1 MMDGIANWFQSTLGA
16 VMPGELVVFIVS
28 MIPILELRG
37 GLIVASAVGV
47 PIWWAIPI
55 CILGNMIPV
64 VLVLLFITP
73 LFNLMK
79 KAKIFRPMVEKLEK
93 NGEGLNLTK
102 ETRNGI
108 LCHTEGEPASTLE
121 GRVVRFADKIAYIN
135 HDIEDAIM
143 AGVLNEEDIPISSR
157 ELLGGRKTQ
166 RITTLVE
173 SIIEASA
180 DKPDIIMPEDIA
192 SEFRRL
198 SQFMFEAV
206 YTNPVAKAQEGKAE
220 ELVGRL
226 YEYYLTRP
234 DKLPEDMRR
243 IYEQEG
249 AHRAACDYI
258 SSMSDRFA
266 VNCYEQL
273 FVPTFWTE

>member
-93 NGEGLNLTK
+93 KGSGKHANKIRAAEFWGLILFV
-102 ETRNGI
+102 GI
-108 LCHTEGEPASTLE
+108 PIPGTGGWTGSLIASLL
-121 GRVVRFADKIAYIN
+121 
-135 HDIEDAIM
+135 DIKFFKALLAIFLGLLLATAIM
-143 AGVLNEEDIPISSR
+143 SAISYGIPW
-157 ELLGGRKTQ
+157 
-166 RITTLVE
+166 LV
-173 SIIEASA
+173 S
-180 DKPDIIMPEDIA
+180 
-192 SEFRRL
+192 
-198 SQFMFEAV
+198 
-206 YTNPVAKAQEGKAE
+206 
-220 ELVGRL
+220 
-226 YEYYLTRP
+226 
-234 DKLPEDMRR
+234 
-243 IYEQEG
+243 
-249 AHRAACDYI
+249 
-258 SSMSDRFA
+258 
-266 VNCYEQL
+266 L
-273 FVPTFWTE
+273 FG